1 MSDTARAE
9 KVLALFT
16 SPDRAEAIAGD
27 LAEAQGE
34 RGSIWFWRQ
43 ILATTVALSAD
54 TFTRAPLASLGLA
67 AAGCWLF
74 ASSAL
79 GGVAAISLFPGHLG
93 STESWIAL
101 SLFWWG
107 GALFTGTLLVAM
119 APARGMAMCVAL
131 SVAIEA
137 LLMASGLVLLRPEV
151 LSASIVLF
159 SATAALAPAQLLAGG
174 AIARRRA
181 LNGTLEHQR

>member
-1 MSDTARAE
+1 
-9 KVLALFT
+9 
-16 SPDRAEAIAGD
+16 
-27 LAEAQGE
+27 
-34 RGSIWFWRQ
+34 
-43 ILATTVALSAD
+43 
-54 TFTRAPLASLGLA
+54 
-67 AAGCWLF
+67 
-74 ASSAL
+74 
-79 GGVAAISLFPGHLG
+79 
-93 STESWIAL
+93 
-101 SLFWWG
+101 
-107 GALFTGTLLVAM
+107 M

-137 LLMASGLVLLRPEV
+137 LLMASGLALLRPEV